1 MKKRYKSA
9 RHVDGVIDLE
19 KIRSGPEKCMERN
32 SEVFFSLTYP
42 SSDILTMLRGLSR
55 RYGTGPSEHQ
65 EAGIFLAEAVKG
77 LGKSHGLLTAF
88 HLFSHPSQA
97 TGWMASL
104 GLAWKPPENPVVV
117 VEKFTDQALPF
128 DSLWTALGRKLGVK
142 WGANHPPSL
151 DQFREALSERPLIL
165 IFDELERGISNI
177 GDPARKS
184 QNLGFLQ
191 MISEEANR
199 NPQVTL
205 FGAIY
210 DGANEPGATLKR
222 IVPRIELRFRDP
234 NDRAAVVR
242 HRLFSDE
249 DSYDRAAVDALIQSY
264 VNIWKRLGVDTTD
277 EYLSRMRTAYP
288 FLPELIELIFERV
301 TQSGGFQGTRGALGL
316 LGAMLDASP
325 SGPYLFTG
333 AHCRL
338 SDQACADR
346 LQDLDPSATLI
357 NCAGSNLRDLSK
369 QPYAEAVASA
379 VLLASLAPAGR
390 MKGVSRNELVR
401 HVVAP
406 GCDPNQFEATFQAF
420 RTYGSFFHE
429 REGRF
434 FFDLEENEYAKVAL
448 ETIHIQDE
456 RARQAIQTIWKQDL
470 FGDTKQTVFFSDP
483 ETTRQALQ
491 SLSKNGPRYVLA
503 PRRLTKVERHSL
515 YFGTEQR
522 NQILLF
528 EPRDDKANH
537 FTNADLLS
545 FAKKSIA
552 AADLAPTA
560 ATAERRNRYE
570 TIAARER
577 RNVQEAIK
585 ASGLMYAQID
595 TWSNT
600 PEGTV
605 FELESLGK
613 TWRKE
618 DVQRYLQANFYP
630 QPRIQEHLREHLES
644 FFGKTVSEVE
654 RIYRNTL
661 GYPVPLFL
669 TAVSDAIIG
678 LVEDRSRVLGLRHT
692 RGNFC
697 GKHVLLSPAEL
708 PQAVLQEPWPET
720 TAASPAGKPP
730 EAPITPVQSPE
741 GRKTGPVAP
750 SPGISLG
757 IAIEERATTYCDS
770 PEELRRTIATR
781 LQDLEAVNMQK
792 AVFTIVADAKDV
804 DLAGYPSALRGA
816 LTGRGSLDVQLVITC
831 PGPMDKAAL
840 ETKCESLPRIANASY
855 RASVSIESRLSS
867 RDSEPDDAEGD
878 S

>member
-1 MKKRYKSA
+1 MKKRHKSA

-32 SEVFFSLTYP
+32 PEVFFRLTYP
-42 SSDILTMLRGLSR
+42 SSDILRMLRGLSR
-55 RYGTGPSEHQ
+55 RYGTGTSHSQ
-65 EAGIFLAEAVKG
+65 EAGVFVAEAVKG
-77 LGKSHGLLTAF
+77 LGKSHALLSAH
-88 HLFSHPSQA
+88 HLFSNPTHA
-97 TGWMASL
+97 TNWMKSL
-104 GLAWKPPENPVVV
+104 SLAWKPPENPIVV
-117 VEKFTDQALPF
+117 VEKFTDQVLPF
-128 DSLWTALGRKLGVK
+128 DSLWTALGKRLGVK
-142 WGANHPPSL
+142 WESSHPPSL
-151 DQFREALSERPLIL
+151 DQFREALSERALIL

-199 NPQVTL
+199 NCQVTL

-210 DGANEPGATLKR
+210 DGANEPGATLRR

-234 NDRAAVVR
+234 DDRAAVVR
-242 HRLFSDE
+242 HRLFSDA
-249 DSYDRAAVDALIQSY
+249 DSYDKTAVAALIQSY

-277 EYLSRMRTAYP
+277 EHLSRMGTAYP

-316 LGAMLDASP
+316 LAAMLDASP
-325 SGPYLFTG
+325 SGTYLFTG
-333 AHCRL
+333 SHCRL

-379 VLLASLAPAGR
+379 VLLASLAPGGR
-390 MKGVSRNELVR
+390 MKGVSREELVR

-406 GCDPNQFEATFQAF
+406 GCDANQFEATFQAF

-448 ETIHIQDE
+448 ETIHIQDP
-456 RARQAIQTIWKQDL
+456 RAREAIQTIWKQDL

-483 ETTRQALQ
+483 ETTRQALE
-491 SLSKNGPRYVLA
+491 SLSKNGPRYVLS
-503 PRRLTKVERHSL
+503 PRRLSKVERHSL
-515 YFGTEQR
+515 YFGAEQR

-537 FTNADLLS
+537 FTNPDLLS
-545 FAKKSIA
+545 FAKKSLA
-552 AADLAPTA
+552 ATDLAPTT
-560 ATAERRNRYE
+560 ATAERRKRYE
-570 TIAARER
+570 TIAGRER
-577 RNVQEAIK
+577 RNVQDAIT
-585 ASGLMYAQID
+585 ASGLMYVQID
-595 TWSNT
+595 RWSNT

-618 DVQRYLQANFYP
+618 DVQRYLQTNFYP
-630 QPRIQEHLREHLES
+630 QPRIQEHLRERLES
-644 FFGKTVSEVE
+644 LFGKTVSEVE
-654 RIYRNTL
+654 TIYRNTL

-669 TAVSDAIIG
+669 TAVSDAIVG

-708 PQAVLQEPWPET
+708 FQAVLREPWPET

-730 EAPITPVQSPE
+730 GEPTMPVPPPE
-741 GRKTGPVAP
+741 GAKAGPAAP
-750 SPGISLG
+750 VPGVSTEVS
-757 IAIEERATTYCDS
+757 IEERATTYCES

-781 LQDLEAVNMQK
+781 LQDLEAVSIQK
-792 AVFTIVADAKDV
+792 AVFTILADAKEV

-840 ETKCESLPRIANASY
+840 ETKCESLPRIPNASY
-855 RASVSIESRLSS
+855 RASVSIESRLSPT
-867 RDSEPDDAEGD
+867 DSEPDHPEGD